1 MVVRIET
8 VVVVMAKTAVMIEM
22 VVVAIA
28 KTEKAAAD
36 GNSGDSSRDGISEGT
51 LVCK

>member
-1 MVVRIET
+1 VVRIERA
-8 VVVVMAKTAVMIEM
+8 VVTAKIAVVM
-22 VVVAIA
+22 A

-36 GNSGDSSRDGISEGT
+36 SNGRDGGRDGISEGT